1 MYKSFAYSKEYAN
14 ESDVQLNTQENLEA
28 IAKRGD
34 GNYIGNSDDYERVF
48 ENFVIDLD
56 KSFDPRALFMIIA
69 IVAILL
75 DIAARKFKFKWL
87 HEIIAEKK
95 NKNKKK

>member
-1 MYKSFAYSKEYAN
+1 
-14 ESDVQLNTQENLEA
+14 
-28 IAKRGD
+28 
-34 GNYIGNSDDYERVF
+34 
-48 ENFVIDLD
+48 
-56 KSFDPRALFMIIA
+56 MIIA